1 MEQQWITIF
10 NIIVGIGLLLYLLR
24 CWQRGFALQLIDLV
38 SWLAVAIACWPAA
51 G

>member
-24 CWQRGFALQLIDLV
+24 CWQRGFAG
-38 SWLAVAIACWPAA
+38 SSGRMATAWLPLSPRIWR
-51 G
+51 

>member
-24 CWQRGFALQLIDLV
+24 CWQRGFAFRCCLKRMHT
-38 SWLAVAIACWPAA
+38 